1 MRRSKFFFRWLTGW
15 LLLCML
21 GAGLLGGAGL
31 SARAAPE
38 AQTALSVIINEV
50 AWAGTQASSDDDWI
64 ELYNSGSADVDI
76 SDWELISNT
85 FSITFPASTIIPVNS
100 YFLIERRQQATSEP
114 SNLVFPGLL
123 LGNSG
128 DTLRLRRSDGS
139 LVDSANLNGGGWPAG
154 SSTTT
159 ATMQRGAV
167 IVDSD
172 LAWVT
177 YPTDSGSALDAAGNE
192 ILGTPGEVNDPT
204 NVTATAT
211 SAPPT
216 QTPTSTS
223 TSTPTVTTTPPPV
236 NVRSIVINEV
246 AWAGT
251 RASADDEWI
260 ELYNPTTSA
269 INLAGWVLKS
279 SDGSPTIE
287 LPNVNLAAGAYFLLE
302 RTDDNTVADI
312 TADLIYTGSLT
323 NSGEILY
330 LYDPGD
336 RIIDTANSNGG
347 LWPAGNPSDYSS
359 MQRSVIAADSNFVWV
374 TYDVTKDLPANYA
387 HDAAGNPIRGTPRR
401 GNLPINV
408 TATPTRVSTTTGGGS
423 SGGST
428 GGIATP
434 APVIGISE
442 FLPRPGHDWNNDGR
456 VDVFDEFIEII
467 NAGRGDINLSAYRLD
482 DEQIGGSTPYVL
494 PNRVLKPDERAVF
507 YASETGILLS
517 DAGDTVRLLRGNTV
531 IDIGLLTK
539 VA

>member
-1 MRRSKFFFRWLTGW
+1 VAGRQLHYHGYHAARRT
-15 LLLCML
+15 
-21 GAGLLGGAGL
+21 
-31 SARAAPE
+31 
-38 AQTALSVIINEV
+38 V
-50 AWAGTQASSDDDWI
+50 A
-64 ELYNSGSADVDI
+64 
-76 SDWELISNT
+76 
-85 FSITFPASTIIPVNS
+85 
-100 YFLIERRQQATSEP
+100 
-114 SNLVFPGLL
+114 
-123 LGNSG
+123 
-128 DTLRLRRSDGS
+128 
-139 LVDSANLNGGGWPAG
+139 
-154 SSTTT
+154 
-159 ATMQRGAV
+159 
-167 IVDSD
+167 DSD
-172 LAWVT
+172 FAWVT
-177 YPTDSGSALDAAGNE
+177 YPSSTGSDLDAAGNQ
-192 ILGTPGEVNDPT
+192 ILGTPGRVNQPT

-211 SAPPT
+211 LGPT
-216 QTPTSTS
+216 STSTRTPTSTV
-223 TSTPTVTTTPPPV
+223 TSTPTVTTTPLPG
-236 NVRSIVINEV
+236 NVRSVVINEV

-359 MQRSVIAADSNFVWV
+359 MQRSVIAADSDFVWV

-531 IDIGLLTK
+531 IDAYTYTVVRYPDQSWCRIPDRLGYWNYPCFPTPGNPNALTGKIPLPSGPVPGYRPRVCLLPDTTPDEFIYAECEVGGDGIWNRQYWDGGDISELLILSEGQK
-539 VA
+539 WITVFE